1 MVTSVDK
8 KIQIAHLMRRAG
20 FGSNYDQIQELSKLE
35 YDQVVDLLLNPEFGP
50 LDNQDLLDRY
60 FIASVEARTARHAD
74 PQWTWRLAKSEKQLE
89 EKISLFWHG
98 LLAVGAVSYT
108 HLTLPTIL
116 RV

>member
-50 LDNQDLLDRY
+50 LDNQDLL
-60 FIASVEARTARHAD
+60 
-74 PQWTWRLAKSEKQLE
+74 L
-89 EKISLFWHG
+89 SLIH
-98 LLAVGAVSYT
+98 
-108 HLTLPTIL
+108 I
-116 RV
+116 